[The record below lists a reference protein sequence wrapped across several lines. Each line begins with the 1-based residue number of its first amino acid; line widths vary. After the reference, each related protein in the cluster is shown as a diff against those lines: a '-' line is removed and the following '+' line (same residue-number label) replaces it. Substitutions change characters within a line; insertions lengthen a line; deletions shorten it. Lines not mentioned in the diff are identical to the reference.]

1 MAYDQIRSFGMNA
14 RIGHLSF
21 PQDDE
26 KQASKPY
33 SEKLAY
39 LIDEEARMLVA
50 TAFVHTQSVLQENKD
65 KLQKLLLEKEVL
77 SYEEVEK
84 LIGAPPHGKKHII
97 EPHGWEGIMPQ
108 TNGEK
113 NIHTIIV

>member
-39 LIDEEARMLVA
+39 LIDE
-50 TAFVHTQSVLQENKD
+50 
-65 KLQKLLLEKEVL
+65 LLLEKEVL
-77 SYEEVEK
+77 SYEEIEK
-84 LIGAPPHGKKHII
+84 LIGPPPHGKKHII

-113 NIHTIIV
+113 NIDTIIV